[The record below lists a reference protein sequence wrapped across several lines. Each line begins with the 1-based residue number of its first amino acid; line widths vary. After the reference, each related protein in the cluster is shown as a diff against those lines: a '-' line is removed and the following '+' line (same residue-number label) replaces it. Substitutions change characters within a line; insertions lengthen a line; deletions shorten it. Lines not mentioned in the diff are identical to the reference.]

1 MKEFTEKKP
10 DSEAASTQGILASKP
25 FAFYIRLM
33 RWPLLTAIALEMIL
47 LALSQKEVYLWF
59 INLLLFIFLALWA
72 YKIYQLKLGQ
82 VITLGS
88 VCGFILGLM
97 ISLFRLVW
105 FHKLYLFFNII
116 TETII
121 TLLAGFLIS
130 GATFLIIT
138 KEYRK
143 NTGKGLKNK

>member
-10 DSEAASTQGILASKP
+10 VSEPRGILASKP

-33 RWPLLTAIALEMIL
+33 RWPLLFAIALEMIL

-59 INLLLFIFLALWA
+59 INLLLFIFLTLWEH
-72 YKIYQLKLGQ
+72 KVYQLRLGQ

-97 ISLFRLVW
+97 VSLFRLIW
-105 FHKLYLFFNII
+105 FQAVFF
-116 TETII
+116 
-121 TLLAGFLIS
+121 L
-130 GATFLIIT
+130 
-138 KEYRK
+138 
-143 NTGKGLKNK
+143 